1 MKKIKIYR
9 TGWELYQGRGVWN
22 TYYTDWTTDENV
34 ADKQFLE
41 LTELYKNYPA
51 GLHRVLKVESSELS
65 VDSMG
70 IEDQHMFVEKASCWL
85 KDNLIEHIDKDD
97 VGDWTCEA
105 ITVKGER
112 TLGTFIMDF
121 QEFMIGEVL
130 INLRTNKAVA
140 DMIKDDVH
148 KRNFNDSYFRFMARI
163 FAELDSHP
171 KNSFPFCQDD
181 MDTCQG
187 TPNFPKGKYAVN
199 VGKKEYLG
207 YIYDEFVKVPEDG
220 YYTYDFALVNNGKVI
235 AIGDEQGRCGGV
247 YCSCRDKNFEDRLK
261 KSPVYDKVKHLPIA
275 TIDELE
281 EPIYKYFNSHDE
293 YEKYMAKTSKGNGN
307 K

>member
-1 MKKIKIYR
+1 MKEIKIKIYR
-9 TGWELYQGRGVWN
+9 TGWELYQGRGVWD
-22 TYYTDWTTDENV
+22 TYYTDWTTDKNV

-70 IEDQHMFVEKASCWL
+70 VEDQ
-85 KDNLIEHIDKDD
+85 
-97 VGDWTCEA
+97 
-105 ITVKGER
+105 
-112 TLGTFIMDF
+112 
-121 QEFMIGEVL
+121 
-130 INLRTNKAVA
+130 
-140 DMIKDDVH
+140 
-148 KRNFNDSYFRFMARI
+148 RI
-163 FAELDSHP
+163 FAELDSRP
-171 KNSFPFCQDD
+171 KNSFPLCQDD

-207 YIYDEFVKVPEDG
+207 FIYDEFVKVPEDG

-235 AIGDEQGRCGGV
+235 AIGNEQGRCGGV
-247 YCSCRDKNFEDRLK
+247 TDSCRDKNFEDWLK

-275 TIDELE
+275 TSEELE
-281 EPIYKYFNSHDE
+281 EPIYKYFNNYEE
-293 YEKYMAKTSKGNGN
+293 YEEYMTKMSKGDGN

>member
-9 TGWELYQGRGVWN
+9 TGWELYQGRGVWD
-22 TYYTDWTTDENV
+22 TYYTDWTTDKNL

-70 IEDQHMFVEKASCWL
+70 IEDQRTFVEKASRWL
-85 KDNLIEHIDKDD
+85 KDNLIEHIGKDE

-112 TLGTFIMDF
+112 TLGTFIMEF

-130 INLRTNKAVA
+130 INLRTHEAVA

-148 KRNFNDSYFRFMARI
+148 KRNFNDSYFRFMATM

-171 KNSFPFCQDD
+171 KNSFPFYQDD

-187 TPNFPKGKYAVN
+187 IPNFPKGEYAVN

-220 YYTYDFALVNNGKVI
+220 YYAYDFALVNNGKVI
-235 AIGDEQGRCGGV
+235 AIGYEQGRCGGV
-247 YCSCRDKNFEDRLK
+247 YSSCRDKDFEDWLK

-275 TIDELE
+275 TEDELE
-281 EPIYKYFNSHDE
+281 EPIYKHFDSHTE
-293 YEKYMAKTSKGNGN
+293 YENYMKNQK
-307 K
+307 

>member
-9 TGWELYQGRGVWN
+9 TGWEVYQGRGVWD
-22 TYYTDWTTDENV
+22 THYTDWTTNKNV

-51 GLHRVLKVESSELS
+51 GLYRVLKVESSELS

-70 IEDQHMFVEKASCWL
+70 IEDQRTFVEKASRWL
-85 KDNLIEHIDKDD
+85 KDNLIEHIGKDE

-105 ITVKGER
+105 ITVKGEH
-112 TLGTFIMDF
+112 TLGTFIMEF

-148 KRNFNDSYFRFMARI
+148 KRNFNDSHLGSMI
-163 FAELDSHP
+163 EMFAQLDNHP
-171 KNSFPFCQDD
+171 KNLFFCQDD
-181 MDTCQG
+181 ADTIQS

-199 VGKKEYLG
+199 KEKKEYMG

-220 YYTYDFALVNNGKVI
+220 YYAYDFALVNNGKVI
-235 AIGDEQGRCGGV
+235 AIGDERGRCGGITD
-247 YCSCRDKNFEDRLK
+247 SCRDKYFEDWLK
-261 KSPVYDKVKHLPIA
+261 KSPVYDKVKHLPVA
-275 TIDELE
+275 TEDELE
-281 EPIYKYFNSHDE
+281 EPIYKYFNTYAE
-293 YEKYMAKTSKGNGN
+293 YEEYMTKISKDDEN

>member
-9 TGWELYQGRGVWN
+9 TGWELYQGRGVWD
-22 TYYTDWTTDENV
+22 TYYTDWTTDKNV

-65 VDSMG
+65 ANSMG
-70 IEDQHMFVEKASCWL
+70 IEDQRTFVEKASCWL
-85 KDNLIEHIDKDD
+85 KDNLIEHIDKDE

-148 KRNFNDSYFRFMARI
+148 KKNFNDSHLRSMI
-163 FAELDSHP
+163 EMFAQLDNHQ
-171 KNSFPFCQDD
+171 KNVFFCQDD
-181 MDTCQG
+181 ADTIQS

-199 VGKKEYLG
+199 KGKKEYMG

-220 YYTYDFALVNNGKVI
+220 YYAYDFALVNNGKVI
-235 AIGDEQGRCGGV
+235 AIGDERGRCGGITD
-247 YCSCRDKNFEDRLK
+247 SCRDKYFEDWLK

-275 TIDELE
+275 TEDELE
-281 EPIYKYFNSHDE
+281 EPIYKYFNTYAE
-293 YEKYMAKTSKGNGN
+293 YEEYMTKISKDDEN

>member
-1 MKKIKIYR
+1 MKKIKIKIYR

-22 TYYTDWTTDENV
+22 TYYTDWTTDKNV

-41 LTELYKNYPA
+41 LTELYKNYPS

-70 IEDQHMFVEKASCWL
+70 VEDQRMFVEKASCWL

-97 VGDWTCEA
+97 VGDWTCRA

-130 INLRTNKAVA
+130 INLRTNEAVA

-148 KRNFNDSYFRFMARI
+148 KRNFNDSHFRFMTYI
-163 FAELDSHP
+163 FAELDNHP
-171 KNSFPFCQDD
+171 KTCFPCQDD
-181 MDTCQG
+181 MDTILSM
-187 TPNFPKGKYAVN
+187 PNFPKGNYAVN

-207 YIYDEFVKVPEDG
+207 FIYDEFVKVPEDG
-220 YYTYDFALVNNGKVI
+220 YYTYEFALVNNGKVI

-247 YCSCRDKNFEDRLK
+247 TYSCRDNNFVDKLK
-261 KSPVYDKVKHLPIA
+261 QSPVYDKVKHLPIA
-275 TIDELE
+275 TEGELE

-293 YEKYMAKTSKGNGN
+293 YERYMEQIKTK

>member
-9 TGWELYQGRGVWN
+9 TGWELYQGRCVWD
-22 TYYTDWTTDENV
+22 TYYTDWTTDKNV

-65 VDSMG
+65 VNSMG
-70 IEDQHMFVEKASCWL
+70 IEDQRTFVEKASCWL
-85 KDNLIEHIDKDD
+85 KDNLIEHIDKDE

-121 QEFMIGEVL
+121 QKFMIGEVL

-140 DMIKDDVH
+140 DMIKDDMH
-148 KRNFNDSYFRFMARI
+148 KRNFNDSHFRFMASI

-171 KNSFPFCQDD
+171 KTHLPCQYDA
-181 MDTCQG
+181 DTISG
-187 TPNFPKGKYAVN
+187 ISNFPSGKYAVN

-220 YYTYDFALVNNGKVI
+220 YYVYDFALVNNGKVI
-235 AIGDEQGRCGGV
+235 AIGNEQGRCGGV
-247 YCSCRDKNFEDRLK
+247 TYSCRDKDFEDRLK

-275 TIDELE
+275 TSDELE
-281 EPIYKYFNSHDE
+281 EPIYKYFNSSEEYDE
-293 YEKYMAKTSKGNGN
+293 YMENAKRNR
-307 K
+307 

>member
-9 TGWELYQGRGVWN
+9 TGWEVYQGRGVWD
-22 TYYTDWTTDENV
+22 THYTDWTTDKNV
-34 ADKQFLE
+34 ADKQFLK

-51 GLHRVLKVESSELS
+51 GLHRVLKVESSDLNI
-65 VDSMG
+65 DSMEV
-70 IEDQHMFVEKASCWL
+70 EDKYIFVEKASRWL
-85 KDNLIEHIDKDD
+85 KDNLIEHISKDE
-97 VGDWTCEA
+97 VEDWTCEA

-130 INLRTNKAVA
+130 INLRINKAVA

-148 KRNFNDSYFRFMARI
+148 KRNFNDSHLRSMAKM
-163 FAELDSHP
+163 FAELDSLLP

-187 TPNFPKGKYAVN
+187 IPNFPKGKYAVN
-199 VGKKEYLG
+199 VGKREYMG

-220 YYTYDFALVNNGKVI
+220 YYVYDFALVNNGKVI

-247 YCSCRDKNFEDRLK
+247 YSSCRDKNFEDRLK

-275 TIDELE
+275 TEDELE
-281 EPIYKYFNSHDE
+281 EPIYMYFNNYEE
-293 YEKYMAKTSKGNGN
+293 YEEYMKK
-307 K
+307 